1 MGGWLGL
8 PAMRIS
14 LRGSELHAAA
24 RRAVGLTA
32 IEDSSSRRKVE
43 RSMGKTFAGTIEAE
57 SVKRQ
62 GRAMVIDQEAIGQ
75 FSRGSF

>member
-1 MGGWLGL
+1 
-8 PAMRIS
+8 
-14 LRGSELHAAA
+14 
-24 RRAVGLTA
+24 
-32 IEDSSSRRKVE
+32 
-43 RSMGKTFAGTIEAE
+43 MGKTFAGTIEAE